1 MLTKEKVA
9 DIFKNIVR
17 IFPGMPSYQERE
29 GLRAQDKVI
38 RTQLASRITEQVERI
53 GEIKAELTNRA
64 MLKPLA
70 NLDRLARKL
79 MRLADTVRFASYGY
93 GGLFAA
99 TPVDEQKLAELYDY
113 DLSLH
118 QEVEELAVA
127 ISALGQRQD
136 NEWEKTSL
144 DNIQQVVIRLEE
156 RITNR
161 QSLFTQN

>member
-9 DIFKNIVR
+9 DIFKSIMR
-17 IFPGMPSYQERE
+17 IFPGMPSYLERE

-38 RTQLASRITEQVERI
+38 RTQLASRITEQGERV
-53 GEIKAELTNRA
+53 GEITAELTNRA

-79 MRLADTVRFASYGY
+79 MRLADTIRFASYGY

-127 ISALGQRQD
+127 VSSLQHRED
-136 NEWEKTSL
+136 DEWEKTPL
-144 DNIQQVVIRLEE
+144 DDIQQLVNRLEE
-156 RITNR
+156 RITKR
-161 QSLFTQN
+161 QSIFTQN

>member
-9 DIFKNIVR
+9 DIFKSIVR
-17 IFPGMPSYQERE
+17 IFPGIPSYQERE
-29 GLRAQDKVI
+29 GLRAQDKII
-38 RTQLASRITEQVERI
+38 RTQLASRLAEQVERI

-70 NLDRLARKL
+70 NLDRLVRKL
-79 MRLADTVRFASYGY
+79 MRLSDTIRFASYGY

-127 ISALGQRQD
+127 VSTLRQRQD
-136 NEWEKTSL
+136 DEWEKSSL
-144 DNIQQVVIRLEE
+144 DDIQQLVNRVEE
-156 RITNR
+156 RITKR
-161 QSLFTQN
+161 QAIFTQS

>member
-9 DIFKNIVR
+9 DIFKSIVR

-38 RTQLASRITEQVERI
+38 RTQLASRLTEQVERV
-53 GEIKAELTNRA
+53 GEITAELTNRA
-64 MLKPLA
+64 ILKPLA
-70 NLDRLARKL
+70 SLERLARKL
-79 MRLADTVRFASYGY
+79 MRLADTIHFASYGY

-127 ISALGQRQD
+127 VSTLRQLQD
-136 NEWEKTSL
+136 DEWGKTSINDIEQL
-144 DNIQQVVIRLEE
+144 VNRLEE

-161 QSLFTQN
+161 QSVFTQN

>member
-9 DIFKNIVR
+9 DIFKSIVR

-29 GLRAQDKVI
+29 GLRAQDKII
-38 RTQLASRITEQVERI
+38 RTQLASRITEQVERV
-53 GEIKAELTNRA
+53 GEITAKLTDRA
-64 MLKPLA
+64 MLRPLA
-70 NLDRLARKL
+70 SLGRLARKL
-79 MRLADTVRFASYGY
+79 MRLADTIRFASYGY

-127 ISALGQRQD
+127 ISTLGQRQD

-161 QSLFTQN
+161 QSIFTQN

>member
-1 MLTKEKVA
+1 MLTKETVA
-9 DIFKNIVR
+9 DIFKSIQR

-38 RTQLASRITEQVERI
+38 RTQLASRITEQGERV
-53 GEIKAELTNRA
+53 GEITVELTNRA

-79 MRLADTVRFASYGY
+79 MRLADTIRFASYGY

-99 TPVDEQKLAELYDY
+99 TPVNEQKLAELYDY

-127 ISALGQRQD
+127 VSSLQHRED
-136 NEWEKTSL
+136 DEWEKTSL
-144 DNIQQVVIRLEE
+144 DDIQQLVNRLEE

-161 QSLFTQN
+161 QSIFTQN

>member
-9 DIFKNIVR
+9 DIFKSIVR

-38 RTQLASRITEQVERI
+38 RTQLASRLTEQVERV
-53 GEIKAELTNRA
+53 GEITAELTNRA
-64 MLKPLA
+64 ILKPLA
-70 NLDRLARKL
+70 SLERLARKL
-79 MRLADTVRFASYGY
+79 MRLADTIRFANYGY

-127 ISALGQRQD
+127 VSTLRQRQD

-144 DNIQQVVIRLEE
+144 NDIEQLVNRLEE

-161 QSLFTQN
+161 QTIFTQN